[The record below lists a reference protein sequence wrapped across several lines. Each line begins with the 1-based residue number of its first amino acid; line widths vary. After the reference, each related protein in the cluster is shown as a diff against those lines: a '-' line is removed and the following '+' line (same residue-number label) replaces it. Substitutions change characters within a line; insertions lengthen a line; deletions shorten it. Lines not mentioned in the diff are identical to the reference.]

1 MKVRDALWLL
11 LLSLCAGAA
20 VEAYQP
26 TLGEA
31 LAVMWAGVGL
41 VLVRRC
47 WMMR

>member
-26 TLGEA
+26 SLGDA
-31 LAVMWAGVGL
+31 LVFMWAMVGV
-41 VLVRRC
+41 VLVRIC
-47 WMMR
+47 WRMP